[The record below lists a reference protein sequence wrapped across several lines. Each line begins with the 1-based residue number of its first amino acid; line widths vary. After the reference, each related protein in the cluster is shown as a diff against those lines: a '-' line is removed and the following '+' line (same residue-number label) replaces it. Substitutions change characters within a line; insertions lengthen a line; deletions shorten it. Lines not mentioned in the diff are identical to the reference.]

1 MSINK
6 IDAHSKADCT
16 NLISNHC
23 YTDLSSYTFDVQTI
37 FQISDCTLSS
47 SLIADLLE
55 WLLQHLGN
63 VCSFIPKY
71 SVGESLCSLPI
82 YSYNLSERNVFEIGY
97 MSSNTVNSNNPC
109 LYLNISSAYISN
121 HCRDFCAKQSL
132 IVCPS
137 IPNNSHIDQTLVTRT
152 VFSGSTYSYT
162 DNLCK
167 SIPNY
172 SDSKSECLNF
182 VCKSKWWSMKTNQL

>member
-1 MSINK
+1 MCTRITDTTHCLLNYYCIQSTIMS
-6 IDAHSKADCT
+6 
-16 NLISNHC
+16 
-23 YTDLSSYTFDVQTI
+23 
-37 FQISDCTLSS
+37 
-47 SLIADLLE
+47 
-55 WLLQHLGN
+55 
-63 VCSFIPKY
+63 P
-71 SVGESLCSLPI
+71 
-82 YSYNLSERNVFEIGY
+82 
-97 MSSNTVNSNNPC
+97 NTVNSNNPC

-121 HCRDFCAKQSL
+121 HCRECCAKHSL

-167 SIPNY
+167 STPNY

-182 VCKSKWWSMKTNQL
+182 VCKPK